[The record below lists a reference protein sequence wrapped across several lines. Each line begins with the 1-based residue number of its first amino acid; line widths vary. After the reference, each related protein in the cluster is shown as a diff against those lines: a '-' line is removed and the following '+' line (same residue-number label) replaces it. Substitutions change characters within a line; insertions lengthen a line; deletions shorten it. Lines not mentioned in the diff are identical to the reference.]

1 MSSTQSRASGPAA
14 SPPGPPADSPD
25 PTATAPGAHDPRGGP
40 GYGLGGL
47 SVPATTIGADGLPQ
61 DPDPR
66 YFERTHGILTYRVGS
81 TAQFGAAV
89 HFLSEQPKPVV
100 TLVGGAGGFAES
112 AAGRPLFD
120 AIVRS
125 AARHSGLLAFGGGR
139 SGALQHLGEAKA
151 RLIARGEIE
160 EFKPALFGVI
170 AEGTL
175 ALPGERY
182 DPNARVP
189 AQPDQE
195 VLLIVPGD
203 QWGDES
209 RALAEFGV
217 AASGVHGSATVLV
230 NGGGITVL
238 DAVHRLESATRDD
251 QRLFVVAGSGRAA
264 DAIAQ
269 AHHHIAHGRHPDA
282 SGHGLSP
289 ESERLAARVA
299 ADRRTH
305 VVHDAAELEAAI
317 DQAMADAAE
326 AAAARPDKRVDRAI
340 VPDVAPAHVPAALP
354 GMTPRAAYELGHEAV
369 RGTWYETPQGPA
381 STSAT
386 VSEPD
391 RARWDALPTR
401 VRKEA
406 LAALTAHN
414 EAASRAP
421 DTDPTTA
428 YRAGVQEQYWTRHDA
443 WRETPGPAPRAVA
456 ATRGFAP
463 TEAATAAAGP
473 GAVASA
479 APPVSALT
487 QPLRKGA
494 EQVPEGPSNGARF

>member
-1 MSSTQSRASGPAA
+1 MSSTQSRASGTAP
-14 SPPGPPADSPD
+14 SPSGPSAPSPD
-25 PTATAPGAHDPRGGP
+25 PTATAPGAGDLRRVPR
-40 GYGLGGL
+40 YGLGGL
-47 SVPATTIGADGLPQ
+47 SVPATTIGADGTPQ

-66 YFERTHGILTYRVGS
+66 YVERTHGILTYRVGS
-81 TAQFGAAV
+81 KAQFDGAV

-125 AARHSGLLAFGGGR
+125 AARHGGLLAFGGGS
-139 SGALQHLGEAKA
+139 SGALQYLGEAKA
-151 RLIARGEIE
+151 RLIARGEVE
-160 EFKPALFGVI
+160 EFKPLLFGVI

-175 ALPGERY
+175 ALPGAPY

-230 NGGGITVL
+230 NGGGITIL

-251 QRLFVVAGSGRAA
+251 QGLFVVAGSGRAA

-269 AHHHIAHGRHPDA
+269 AHRDIAHGRRPDL
-282 SGHGLSP
+282 SGHGLTP
-289 ESERLAARVA
+289 ENEERVARVA
-299 ADRRTH
+299 ADPRTH

-317 DQAMADAAE
+317 DTAMARAAE
-326 AAAARPDKRVDRAI
+326 AAAARPEKRVDRAI
-340 VPDVAPAHVPAALP
+340 VPDVAPARLPAVLP
-354 GMTPRAAYELGHEAV
+354 GMTPRAAYELGHDAV
-369 RGTWYETPQGPA
+369 RGTWYETPHGPA

-391 RARWDALPTR
+391 RARWNALPTR

-428 YRAGVQEQYWTRHDA
+428 YRAGVQEKYWTTHDA
-443 WRETPGPAPRAVA
+443 QRETPGPAPRAVA

-463 TEAATAAAGP
+463 TGAATAAGP
-473 GAVASA
+473 GASA

>member
-1 MSSTQSRASGPAA
+1 M
-14 SPPGPPADSPD
+14 
-25 PTATAPGAHDPRGGP
+25 P
-40 GYGLGGL
+40 GYGMVAW
-47 SVPATTIGADGLPQ
+47 SVPATVIGADGTPQ
-61 DPDPR
+61 EPDPR
-66 YFERTHGILTYRVGS
+66 YFVRTHGIMTYRVGS
-81 TAQFGAAV
+81 KEQFGAAV

-125 AARHSGLLAFGGGR
+125 AARHSGLLAFGGGS
-139 SGALQHLGEAKA
+139 SGALQYLGEAKA
-151 RLIARGEIE
+151 RLTAGGEIE

-195 VLLIVPGD
+195 VLLIVPGTN
-203 QWGDES
+203 GATS
-209 RALAEFGV
+209 RARSPRFGV

-317 DQAMADAAE
+317 DTAMADAAE
-326 AAAARPDKRVDRAI
+326 AAAARPDKRVDHAI
-340 VPDVAPAHVPAALP
+340 VPDVAPARFPVALP
-354 GMTPRAAYELGHEAV
+354 GMTPRTAYEQGREAV
-369 RGTWYETPQGPA
+369 LRGTWSETPQGPV

-386 VSEPD
+386 VSELD
-391 RARWDALPTR
+391 RARWDALPKR
-401 VRKEA
+401 VREEA
-406 LAALTAHN
+406 LAALAADN
-414 EAASRAP
+414 KAASRAP

-443 WRETPGPAPRAVA
+443 RRETPGPAPRAVA

-463 TEAATAAAGP
+463 TEAATATAVGP
-473 GAVASA
+473 GGVAST